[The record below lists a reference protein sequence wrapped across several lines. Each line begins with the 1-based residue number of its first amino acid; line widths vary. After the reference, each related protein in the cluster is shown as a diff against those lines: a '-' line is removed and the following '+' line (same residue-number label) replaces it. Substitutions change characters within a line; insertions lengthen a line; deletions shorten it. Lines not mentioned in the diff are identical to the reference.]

1 MRELSIFID
10 ESGDA
15 AFRSD
20 FYLVTLVFHRQD
32 EPIQPNIAQYE
43 CTLTKELLDTIPF
56 HFNPL
61 LNGQDDYKWK
71 DIRSRT
77 RQLHA
82 FRIFAEHLP
91 IAYAAFV
98 FEKRSRVTN
107 TAQLTRAIEADV
119 KGLLRS
125 KQAYLQDF
133 DQVKIYYDDGQ
144 SIVTK
149 ALHLAIEGAISS
161 QAAVYKDASPQTV
174 PARASRRLSVRNRV
188 DGCQVRAAPGNAN
201 RYRIFRKYPKFQE
214 ELPQKDSQKAAQ
226 LRFSLLY

>member
-43 CTLTKELLDTIPF
+43 YTLTKELLDTIPF

-71 DIRSRT
+71 DIRSRK

-119 KGLLRS
+119 KGFLRS
-125 KQAYLQDF
+125 KQSYLQDF

-149 ALHLAIEGAISS
+149 ALHLAIESAISN
-161 QAAVYKDASPQTV
+161 QAAVYKDASPKLYRLAQVADYLCGIELTAV
-174 PARASRRLSVRNRV
+174 KYERHLETRTDVEFFGSIRNFKKNYLKKIRRKRLN
-188 DGCQVRAAPGNAN
+188 
-201 RYRIFRKYPKFQE
+201 
-214 ELPQKDSQKAAQ
+214 
-226 LRFSLLY
+226 